1 MKKIFLLRIWT
12 FIFLLSLSSCR
23 STRDMKFLQNMSDRE
38 LYGSAVKPSD
48 YLIKADDN
56 LYVDIQ
62 SILPEVSQL
71 FSPSKSTNYSGGT
84 ASDFGQASTQYLNGY
99 LVNQK
104 GMILLPVIGEVSVD
118 GMTEEAAKDLV
129 QKRVNEFYKD
139 ATVKLK
145 ILTYK
150 ISVLGEVRNPG
161 VYFNYNKNISILE
174 AISLANGTTDYA
186 SIRKVLVIRHT
197 TKGDKSF
204 RLDMTK
210 KETLAS
216 EGFYLLPND
225 VVYIEPDRYKNF
237 QLNTT
242 VYSMA
247 LSTLATT
254 VLILTYLK
262 VF

>member
-1 MKKIFLLRIWT
+1 MKKLIFLCIWT
-12 FIFLLSLSSCR
+12 FIFIISLTSCR

-48 YLIKADDN
+48 YLIKPDDN

-62 SILPEVSQL
+62 SINPEVSQL
-71 FSPSKSTNYSGGT
+71 FSPSKSAGYNSGT
-84 ASDFGQASTQYLNGY
+84 ANDFGQVSTQYLNGY
-99 LVNQK
+99 QVNQK
-104 GMILLPVIGEVSVD
+104 GMILLPVIGEVGVS
-118 GMTEEAAKDLV
+118 GMTEEAAKDMV
-129 QKRVNEFYKD
+129 QKRVNEYYKD
-139 ATVKLK
+139 ATVRLK

-150 ISVLGEVRNPG
+150 ISILGEVRTPG
-161 VYFNYNKNISILE
+161 VYYNYNKNITILE

-186 SIRKVLVIRHT
+186 SIRKVLVVRPT
-197 TKGDKSF
+197 AKGDKSF

-216 EGFYLLPND
+216 EAFYLLPND
-225 VVYIEPDRYKNF
+225 IVYIEPDRYKNF

-247 LSTLATT
+247 LSTIGTT